1 MAHTI
6 VPQLTLSE
14 VFCCGTC
21 HSSVAF
27 IAQIGGDLSYE
38 CQNPRC
44 RRTIHSDCP
53 EALGMLE
60 DVIELPDRV
69 ALAMADILELP
80 TPCQIGASIAAQNV
94 LCEVA

>member
-1 MAHTI
+1 MAATTHST
-6 VPQLTLSE
+6 TLSE

-21 HSSVAF
+21 HSRVAF
-27 IAQIGGDLSYE
+27 IEQIGGDLSYE

-60 DVIELPDRV
+60 DVIALPDRV
-69 ALAMADILELP
+69 ALAMADILDFPMLR
-80 TPCQIGASIAAQNV
+80 QLGAPIAAQRV
-94 LCEVA
+94 QCEVA